1 MPGAQTPAFIFF
13 GKKHKAAGRR
23 PSRHE
28 EEGTEARLT
37 SMLNFA
43 YHNPVRLVF
52 GRGAENEAGRLAE
65 TVARTHK
72 CLVVYGG
79 GSIKR
84 NGVYDEIMGILN
96 AAGKRVV
103 EFDRIMSNPTY
114 AKAQEGAKLARENH
128 VDLIL
133 AVGGGSVIDT
143 AKCIALGLEYEGDCW
158 DFFDGHA
165 VPEKALPVLA
175 VLTIPAAGSE
185 QSVRCVISHHGTKAG
200 IGAECLRPAAAIVN
214 PECFMPLPR
223 HQVAAGVVD
232 MISHIMERYFTRTT
246 ATAYVD
252 AQSEAAMR
260 TAIEFGPKVW
270 ADARDYD
277 SWCQIG
283 MVGSFAHNG
292 YFGLGREEDWACH
305 AIEHEISGWNEAI
318 THGMGLSVVIPA
330 WMRYVSE
337 RTPARLAQFA
347 RNVFGIVEADD
358 AEAAKKGIEALVAF
372 YKSLGMSTRMGELG
386 ADECPVESLARH
398 CCRRGPVGRLLPLE
412 ASDVEA
418 ILKNAF

>member
-23 PSRHE
+23 LSRHE

-79 GSIKR
+79 DSVVRSGLLASVRKSL
-84 NGVYDEIMGILN
+84 E
-96 AAGKRVV
+96 AAGMTVIEKGGVHPNPRLCFVRETVDWMRDQGVGLVV
-103 EFDRIMSNPTY
+103 
-114 AKAQEGAKLARENH
+114 
-128 VDLIL
+128 

-214 PECFMPLPR
+214 PECFMTLPR

-372 YKSLGMSTRMGELG
+372 YKSLGMPTRMGELG
-386 ADECPVESLARH
+386 ADECP
-398 CCRRGPVGRLLPLE
+398 RGPVGRLLPLE

>member
-1 MPGAQTPAFIFF
+1 M
-13 GKKHKAAGRR
+13 
-23 PSRHE
+23 
-28 EEGTEARLT
+28 
-37 SMLNFA
+37 
-43 YHNPVRLVF
+43 
-52 GRGAENEAGRLAE
+52 
-65 TVARTHK
+65 
-72 CLVVYGG
+72 
-79 GSIKR
+79 
-84 NGVYDEIMGILN
+84 
-96 AAGKRVV
+96 
-103 EFDRIMSNPTY
+103 
-114 AKAQEGAKLARENH
+114 
-128 VDLIL
+128 
-133 AVGGGSVIDT
+133 
-143 AKCIALGLEYEGDCW
+143 
-158 DFFDGHA
+158 
-165 VPEKALPVLA
+165 
-175 VLTIPAAGSE
+175 
-185 QSVRCVISHHGTKAG
+185 AG

-214 PECFMPLPR
+214 PECFMTLPR

-270 ADARDYD
+270 ADAGDYD

-372 YKSLGMSTRMGELG
+372 YKSLGMPTRMGELG

>member
-1 MPGAQTPAFIFF
+1 
-13 GKKHKAAGRR
+13 
-23 PSRHE
+23 
-28 EEGTEARLT
+28 
-37 SMLNFA
+37 MLNFA

-79 GSIKR
+79 GSVVRSGLLASVRKSL
-84 NGVYDEIMGILN
+84 E
-96 AAGKRVV
+96 AAGMTVIEKGGVHPNPRLCFVRETVDWMRDQGVGLVV
-103 EFDRIMSNPTY
+103 
-114 AKAQEGAKLARENH
+114 
-128 VDLIL
+128 

-214 PECFMPLPR
+214 PECFMTLPR

-330 WMRYVSE
+330 WMRYVWREDPS
-337 RTPARLAQFA
+337 RFLQFA
-347 RNVFGIVEADD
+347 LDVFDIEPIDES
-358 AEAAKKGIEALVAF
+358 AEAVEDAVTAAIDELQAF
-372 YKSLGMSTRMGELG
+372 FVDMGMPKTMGELG
-386 ADECPVESLARH
+386 LREQDIDAIVETLRATKGDTFGAFKTLTMDDAKAIYLSAFADPALPSLE
-398 CCRRGPVGRLLPLE
+398 E
-412 ASDVEA
+412 AGEDGE
-418 ILKNAF
+418 

>member
-1 MPGAQTPAFIFF
+1 MQPNYSVSLPHYSVGPEAYSLVGDIIRPYGTRVAVVGGETAMTKANPSLLPALE
-13 GKKHKAAGRR
+13 AAG
-23 PSRHE
+23 
-28 EEGTEARLT
+28 LT
-37 SMLNFA
+37 VTDVHVYGHDS
-43 YHNPVRLVF
+43 
-52 GRGAENEAGRLAE
+52 
-65 TVARTHK
+65 TVAN
-72 CLVVYGG
+72 VEA
-79 GSIKR
+79 IKARSGVR
-84 NGVYDEIMGILN
+84 NSDV
-96 AAGKRVV
+96 
-103 EFDRIMSNPTY
+103 
-114 AKAQEGAKLARENH
+114 
-128 VDLIL
+128 IL

-214 PECFMPLPR
+214 PECFMTLPR

-372 YKSLGMSTRMGELG
+372 YKSLGMPTRMGELG

>member
-1 MPGAQTPAFIFF
+1 
-13 GKKHKAAGRR
+13 
-23 PSRHE
+23 
-28 EEGTEARLT
+28 
-37 SMLNFA
+37 MLNFA

-79 GSIKR
+79 GSVVRSGLLASVRKSL
-84 NGVYDEIMGILN
+84 E
-96 AAGKRVV
+96 AAGMTVIEKGGVHPNPRLCFVRETVDWMRDQGVGLVV
-103 EFDRIMSNPTY
+103 
-114 AKAQEGAKLARENH
+114 
-128 VDLIL
+128 

-214 PECFMPLPR
+214 PECFMTLPR

-292 YFGLGREEDWACH
+292 YFGLGREEDWGCH
-305 AIEHEISGWNEAI
+305 NMEHELSAI
-318 THGMGLSVVIPA
+318 YDVAHGAGLAVVTPA
-330 WMRYVSE
+330 WMRHIYKEHLPIFVQFAVNVMGVGGGLRDLEAVALEGIRRLQAFFTEMGQPSTLAGLGIDS
-337 RTPARLAQFA
+337 RHLAQMA
-347 RNVFGIVEADD
+347 YKATHWPDGSPKPLGGLKKLSEQD
-358 AEAAKKGIEALVAF
+358 ALAVYQLAL
-372 YKSLGMSTRMGELG
+372 
-386 ADECPVESLARH
+386 
-398 CCRRGPVGRLLPLE
+398 
-412 ASDVEA
+412 
-418 ILKNAF
+418 